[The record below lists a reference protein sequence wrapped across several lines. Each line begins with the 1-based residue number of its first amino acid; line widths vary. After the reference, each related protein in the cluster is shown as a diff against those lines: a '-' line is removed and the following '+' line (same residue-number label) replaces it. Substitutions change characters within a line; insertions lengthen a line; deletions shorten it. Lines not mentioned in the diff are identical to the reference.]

1 MSFLL
6 ALNKFHPLL
15 WCTNYW
21 IWTSKYRLSMHYKIR
36 ESLSNFIH
44 TNKACFTSKTPLTV
58 AISANDQS
66 SNFFFSQIYEK
77 NMGDMG
83 VLVCVFVHVCVCV
96 CAFSFNRFRYADV
109 FFFFFFEN
117 WSSCIINFSLFLF
130 LEHWSLRVGSRWNIF
145 TDK

>member
-109 FFFFFFEN
+109 FFFFFF
-117 WSSCIINFSLFLF
+117 WKLIFFYYKFFIIF
-130 LEHWSLRVGSRWNIF
+130 IF
-145 TDK
+145 GTLIVKSQVPLKYLYR

>member
-21 IWTSKYRLSMHYKIR
+21 IWTSKYRFRMHYKIR

-44 TNKACFTSKTPLTV
+44 TNKACFTSKTQLTV

-66 SNFFFSQIYEK
+66 SNFFFSQIHEK

-109 FFFFFFEN
+109 FFFFFF
-117 WSSCIINFSLFLF
+117 WKLVFFCYKFFIIFIFGTLIVKS
-130 LEHWSLRVGSRWNIF
+130 RVPLKYLYR
-145 TDK
+145 